1 MITGGRW
8 NEALRKV
15 GKINRLIK
23 RYDIK
28 ETKVLIELAF
38 WKGQMEQADDD
49 TSNRDAFRIGI
60 PEPVQELIL
69 QYIDPVEEEEV
80 QGHHI
85 KRRLGPDGSVIPIY
99 DNDDDSDEE

>member
-1 MITGGRW
+1 M
-8 NEALRKV
+8 
-15 GKINRLIK
+15 GKINNLIK
-23 RYDIK
+23 RYEIK
-28 ETKVLIELAF
+28 ETTVLIELAF
-38 WKGQMEQADDD
+38 WKGQIEQAVN
-49 TSNRDAFRIGI
+49 TSNRGAYRIGI

-69 QYIDPVEEEEV
+69 QYIDPAEEEEV